1 MAAGF
6 IADTASLPLVAS
18 NLVNVVSADF
28 FGIGFNRYA
37 SVMAPVN
44 IVSVLATLV
53 VLFLYFRSSIPA
65 RYDATQLTTPSKAI
79 RDRATFRAGWGV
91 LVCCW
96 SASSAWSHWCT
107 GQRGG
112 CGGRGDPSCRCGA
125 WARDRH

>member
-91 LVCCW
+91 LGLLLVGFFGLEPLVYR
-96 SASSAWSHWCT
+96 SARWL
-107 GQRGG
+107 R
-112 CGGRGDPSCRCGA
+112 
-125 WARDRH
+125 WARRSFLPLRRVGT